1 MLLLRDNAADV
12 IDQMFKDLN
21 LDIFRIRNDYQ
32 QENYVLD
39 IADFATVIGAGEAS
53 LGRPLKVLMSGWSP
67 PTELKSNN
75 QQKNGGT
82 LASDPETGTYRYAD
96 HARWWADSLDYYNA
110 QGIQIDYLSMQN
122 EPNWAAPHD
131 TCLLDPKESATIAG
145 YNTAFDAV
153 YQEISSRSVN

>member
-21 LDIFRIRNDYQ
+21 LDIFRIHNDYQ

-53 LGRPLKVLMSGWSP
+53 LGRTRKVLMSGWSP